1 MVLKFLLYCEI
12 NMLYLQER
20 LGAARLLASLL
31 TSADDVITEVSPFL
45 SEALAVLEGI
55 SRMDSSPI
63 LQETVYHIR
72 KTDRLWK

>member
-1 MVLKFLLYCEI
+1 
-12 NMLYLQER
+12 MLYLQER

-55 SRMDSSPI
+55 SRMDSSVDMRI
-63 LQETVYHIR
+63 FCEKLVECMT
-72 KTDRLWK
+72 TDTAIQSY